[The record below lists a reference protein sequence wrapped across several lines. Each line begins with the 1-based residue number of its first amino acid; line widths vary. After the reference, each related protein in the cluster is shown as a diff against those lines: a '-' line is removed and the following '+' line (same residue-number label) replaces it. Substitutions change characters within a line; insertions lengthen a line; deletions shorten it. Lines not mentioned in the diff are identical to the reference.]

1 MVALNGRIHQ
11 ISEPLRTPAS
21 DVFSLLSSHPQL
33 SGWADW
39 VELVGSVLVLAA
51 DSVRSVCPRRHCVSS
66 LLWRG
71 GVKGTS
77 RWGADAGWFANGL

>member
-11 ISEPLRTPAS
+11 ISEALSAPAP

-39 VELVGSVLVLAA
+39 VKLVGWVM
-51 DSVRSVCPRRHCVSS
+51 
-66 LLWRG
+66 
-71 GVKGTS
+71 VKVF
-77 RWGADAGWFANGL
+77 FACLCS

>member
-39 VELVGSVLVLAA
+39 VELVGFIAFRL
-51 DSVRSVCPRRHCVSS
+51 PFSS
-66 LLWRG
+66 ASMCRLG
-71 GVKGTS
+71 GRAPALSWPAVEAISG
-77 RWGADAGWFANGL
+77 